1 MDDRNNLDSFN
12 CTHTK
17 EGIMTLRVNTNVAAL
32 NAHRNVQKV
41 NADSVKNLERLSS
54 GMRINTAADGPANL
68 VVSEIMRS
76 QISGL
81 KQAVENS
88 ENGVSMVQTAEG
100 ALSEVNRLL
109 TNMRQLAVHAS
120 NVGVNDERMVAADQS
135 EFANSVKSINRIATN
150 TQFGDKQLLDGS
162 RGANGVANGAGLQFV
177 AASPNTKTSP
187 TKGYEVAITQAATR
201 AQMEGGTA
209 LDQDII
215 DAGESLTV
223 TENGRTIQFSTKEGD
238 TVEST
243 INELKRQIRD
253 ANLKVEVLDES
264 FDDGILR
271 LRNIEYGSQSTF
283 SVSSS
288 TPGVLSTRA
297 NVTDQAAPGQDVSG
311 TINGEEAIGDGQ
323 ILAGRSGNQNTEGL
337 KVRYTGEEASEEAGT
352 VTVLQNSLIF
362 QTGSNAGQT
371 VSVSLRDMKAS
382 SLGTGV
388 ANKSGFLSLEDID
401 LQNFQ
406 GAQDAIQ
413 IIDKAINDTTSTR
426 GELGALQKNTLES
439 NISTLR
445 IAVENMVASESVIRD
460 ADMAQ
465 EMAAFTRNQIL
476 QQSSMSVLAH
486 ANQNAR
492 NVISLLTA

>member
-1 MDDRNNLDSFN
+1 M
-12 CTHTK
+12 
-17 EGIMTLRVNTNVAAL
+17 
-32 NAHRNVQKV
+32 
-41 NADSVKNLERLSS
+41 
-54 GMRINTAADGPANL
+54 
-68 VVSEIMRS
+68 
-76 QISGL
+76 
-81 KQAVENS
+81 
-88 ENGVSMVQTAEG
+88 
-100 ALSEVNRLL
+100 
-109 TNMRQLAVHAS
+109 
-120 NVGVNDERMVAADQS
+120 
-135 EFANSVKSINRIATN
+135 
-150 TQFGDKQLLDGS
+150 
-162 RGANGVANGAGLQFV
+162 

-271 LRNIEYGSQSTF
+271 LRNIEYGSKSTF

-288 TPGVLSTRA
+288 TPGVLSARA
-297 NVTDQAAPGQDVSG
+297 NVTDQAAPGLDVSG
-311 TINGEEAIGDGQ
+311 TINGEEAVGYGQ

-337 KVRYTGEEASEEAGT
+337 QVRYTGEEASEEAGT

-492 NVISLLTA
+492 NVISLLTT

>member
-1 MDDRNNLDSFN
+1 
-12 CTHTK
+12 
-17 EGIMTLRVNTNVAAL
+17 MTLRVNTNVAAL

-209 LDQDII
+209 LNQDII
-215 DAGESLTV
+215 NAGESLTV

-271 LRNIEYGSQSTF
+271 LRNIEYGSKSTF

-337 KVRYTGEEASEEAGT
+337 QVRYTGEEASEEAGT

-371 VSVSLRDMKAS
+371 VSV
-382 SLGTGV
+382 
-388 ANKSGFLSLEDID
+388 
-401 LQNFQ
+401 
-406 GAQDAIQ
+406 
-413 IIDKAINDTTSTR
+413 
-426 GELGALQKNTLES
+426 
-439 NISTLR
+439 
-445 IAVENMVASESVIRD
+445 
-460 ADMAQ
+460 
-465 EMAAFTRNQIL
+465 
-476 QQSSMSVLAH
+476 
-486 ANQNAR
+486 
-492 NVISLLTA
+492 

>member
-177 AASPNTKTSP
+177 SASPNTKTSP

-215 DAGESLTV
+215 NSFLNLNEHKKFGYKFESKSLLKSIFKNDIHSYSKKKWGLQSPFAKWMKNSLQKFLY
-223 TENGRTIQFSTKEGD
+223 EILNEGYY
-238 TVEST
+238 SNSRNYFNF
-243 INELKRQIRD
+243 NEIANLLKRH
-253 ANLKVEVLDES
+253 KE
-264 FDDGILR
+264 
-271 LRNIEYGSQSTF
+271 EYF
-283 SVSSS
+283 N
-288 TPGVLSTRA
+288 P
-297 NVTDQAAPGQDVSG
+297 DF
-311 TINGEEAIGDGQ
+311 IW
-323 ILAGRSGNQNTEGL
+323 
-337 KVRYTGEEASEEAGT
+337 
-352 VTVLQNSLIF
+352 SL
-362 QTGSNAGQT
+362 
-371 VSVSLRDMKAS
+371 VM
-382 SLGTGV
+382 
-388 ANKSGFLSLEDID
+388 
-401 LQNFQ
+401 
-406 GAQDAIQ
+406 IQ
-413 IIDKAINDTTSTR
+413 IF
-426 GELGALQKNTLES
+426 
-439 NISTLR
+439 LR
-445 IAVENMVASESVIRD
+445 KFR
-460 ADMAQ
+460 
-465 EMAAFTRNQIL
+465 L
-476 QQSSMSVLAH
+476 
-486 ANQNAR
+486 
-492 NVISLLTA
+492 